1 MICYSISFP
10 LTKISLLLLYRRVF
24 QVASFQRII
33 NYVAIAFGAF
43 LIGQLVV
50 VIFTCN
56 PISYFWDQVIDPTGG
71 KCVDI
76 RAFYYAVNIVNIV
89 MDVILLILPI
99 SKIWQLQ
106 MPTRK
111 KVAICGI
118 FFLGSL

>member
-1 MICYSISFP
+1 MICYSVSFP

-24 QVASFQRII
+24 QVPSFQRTI
-33 NYVAIAFGAF
+33 NIVAVAFGAF
-43 LIGQLVV
+43 LIAQLAV
-50 VIFTCN
+50 VIFTCK

-71 KCVDI
+71 SCVDI
-76 RAFYYAVNIVNIV
+76 RAFYYAVNIINIL
-89 MDVILLILPI
+89 MDIVLLVLPI